1 MNEINVNKNYQDEV
15 LDSLLYAELS
25 KRAKDPN
32 VKKVLSRMS
41 KMEERHASI
50 WREIAKIRGVEVKS
64 PSLISVAK
72 VKVMAMLSKVLGT
85 NTMIKL
91 REGSEDNDV
100 KKYVELSTSSDLSP
114 QERVM
119 MSDISV
125 DEAAHEEILS
135 QVASNV
141 SEFIYGISDGLVEVL
156 AAVSGLSGAVKVPLY
171 VAVGGLVIGVSGM
184 MSMGIGS
191 FLSSESEKE
200 MSKKERDKISL
211 QKRVDPESVRK
222 RVQEFLTSI
231 GIDERDSISLS
242 GKLVGGAE
250 DLLSPKGGKSP
261 VKGALVTAGSYITGA
276 IIPSV
281 PYMLG
286 IGGLEGVLS
295 SFVVSGI
302 AIAVVGY
309 MIGIV
314 SSVNPRKKSMEMS
327 VLGLGAAVA
336 TYLLGNLLSSLL
348 GINLA

>member
-1 MNEINVNKNYQDEV
+1 LSKIDVKKNYQDEV
-15 LDSLLYAELS
+15 LDSILYAELS
-25 KRAKDPN
+25 KRAKDPEIE
-32 VKKVLSRMS
+32 KVLSRMS

-50 WREIAKIRGVEVKS
+50 WREIAKIRGIEVKGPS
-64 PSLISVAK
+64 PLSMAK
-72 VKVMAMLSKVLGT
+72 VKIMAMLSKVLGV

-91 REGSEDNDV
+91 REGNEDNDV
-100 KKYVELSTSSDLSP
+100 KKYVKLSASDDLSP
-114 QERVM
+114 EEKVM
-119 MSDISV
+119 MNDISV

-135 QVASNV
+135 QVTSNV

-191 FLSSESEKE
+191 FLSSESEEE
-200 MSKKERDKISL
+200 MSKKEREKISL
-211 QKRVDPESVRK
+211 QKKVDPESVRK
-222 RVQEFLTSI
+222 RVQEFLSSI
-231 GIDERDSISLS
+231 GVNETDSFSLS

-250 DLLSPKGGKSP
+250 DLLAPKGEKSP
-261 VKGALVTAGSYITGA
+261 IKGALVTAASYITGA
-276 IIPSV
+276 IIPSI
-281 PYMLG
+281 PYILG

-295 SFVVSGI
+295 SFLVSGI

-314 SSVNPRKKSMEMS
+314 SSVNPRRKSIEMS

-348 GINLA
+348 GIQLA